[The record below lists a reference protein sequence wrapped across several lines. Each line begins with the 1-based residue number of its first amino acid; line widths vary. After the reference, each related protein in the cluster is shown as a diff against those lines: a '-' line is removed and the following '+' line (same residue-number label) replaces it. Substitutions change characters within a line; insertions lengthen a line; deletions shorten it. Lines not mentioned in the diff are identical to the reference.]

1 LCIFEPIN
9 YIPKIPMK
17 LFNNVLVV
25 ACVAIGLSACQES
38 GQDRV
43 KDGGKVVGETAA
55 NLYKSVKA
63 GVEKAAKITIELDQ
77 SLASKI
83 ETGKTELASSA
94 GGRHNKLAV
103 YVIFNK
109 NVNAQ
114 TVMKVYDSQG
124 QEVGRS
130 KVLLKASAGDAKIV
144 EYEFDKRTNID
155 RDFKITLSKVQ

>member
-1 LCIFEPIN
+1 
-9 YIPKIPMK
+9 MK
-17 LFNNVLVV
+17 LILKVAALGALLV
-25 ACVAIGLSACQES
+25 GLYACQES
-38 GQDRV
+38 GQDKV

-63 GVEKAAKITIELDQ
+63 GVEKAAKITIELDE
-77 SLASKI
+77 SLANRI
-83 ETGKTELASSA
+83 ETGKTELASSG

-103 YVIFNK
+103 YMIFNK
-109 NVNAQ
+109 NINTN

-130 KVLLKASAGDAKIV
+130 KVAVKASAGDAKIV

-155 RDFKITLSKVQ
+155 RDFRITLSKVQ